1 MYVVHGNQDKRVR
14 VHHGEKMCDEALEHG
29 DEDKVECWFKD
40 SVVRFDVGRGMESDE
55 HHTMMFTDTD
65 EYETRLVGFF
75 TKSLV

>member
-1 MYVVHGNQDKRVR
+1 MWFMEIRIRVR

-55 HHTMMFTDTD
+55 DIIQ
-65 EYETRLVGFF
+65 
-75 TKSLV
+75 